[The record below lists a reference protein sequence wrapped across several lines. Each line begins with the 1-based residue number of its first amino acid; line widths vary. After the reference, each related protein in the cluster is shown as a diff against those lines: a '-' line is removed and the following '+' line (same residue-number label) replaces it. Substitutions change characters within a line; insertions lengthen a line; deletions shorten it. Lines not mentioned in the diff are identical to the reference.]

1 MLQALRKAH
10 SGSGGG
16 GGSIAERD
24 LPYEVPELR
33 YVEVDTMRVSRMR
46 SNLNNWW
53 GDQIP
58 IAICVRCKRRYTE
71 DPNRDSVGE
80 PMHEDPEDDL
90 EVVCN
95 DCLERAFTDS
105 LKRGIEEVIDERLGQ
120 VAEMSRRMVESLN
133 IQMASSLTARA
144 EIFRETLDQVR
155 TDIEMVPS
163 HLPPTSAPVG
173 GISAPG
179 PQPSVPDRAQRN
191 VDAIITGVVVVIVG
205 NALWYAILW
214 YAQTGTWEFEE
225 LLAYFFEVVLQHLD
239 SPLAPPVPPPS

>member
-1 MLQALRKAH
+1 V
-10 SGSGGG
+10 S
-16 GGSIAERD
+16 ERD
-24 LPYEVPELR
+24 IPYEIPEPE

-95 DCLERAFTDS
+95 DCLEQAFTDS
-105 LKRGIEEVIDERLGQ
+105 LKRDIEEV
-120 VAEMSRRMVESLN
+120 SRRMVESLD
-133 IQMASSLTARA
+133 IQMASALTARA
-144 EIFRETLDQVR
+144 EIFRETLHQVR

-163 HLPPTSAPVG
+163 HLPPMSAPVDG
-173 GISAPG
+173 MSAPG

-191 VDAIITGVVVVIVG
+191 VDAIITGVIVVIVG

-225 LLAYFFEVVLQHLD
+225 LLAYFLQVVRQHLD
-239 SPLAPPVPPPS
+239 WPLAPQFPHPRSIAPARCLRRSGGHTEAVVE

>member
-1 MLQALRKAH
+1 MRIPPKFITR
-10 SGSGGG
+10 SK
-16 GGSIAERD
+16 
-24 LPYEVPELR
+24 

-58 IAICVRCKRRYTE
+58 IAICVRCKRCYTE

-95 DCLERAFTDS
+95 DCLEQAFTDS
-105 LKRGIEEVIDERLGQ
+105 LKRDVEEVIDERLDQ
-120 VAEMSRRMVESLN
+120 VAEMFRQMVEPLN
-133 IQMASSLTARA
+133 IQMASTVTART
-144 EIFRETLDQVR
+144 EIFRKALDQVR
-155 TDIEMVPS
+155 TDIEIVPS
-163 HLPPTSAPVG
+163 HLPPMSAPVG

-191 VDAIITGVVVVIVG
+191 VDAIITGVIVVIAG

-214 YAQTGTWEFEE
+214 YAQTGSWEFEE
-225 LLAYFFEVVLQHLD
+225 LLAYFVQVVRQHLD
-239 SPLAPPVPPPS
+239 WPLAPPNSPTLVA

>member
-1 MLQALRKAH
+1 V
-10 SGSGGG
+10 S
-16 GGSIAERD
+16 ERD
-24 LPYEVPELR
+24 IPYEIPEPE

-105 LKRGIEEVIDERLGQ
+105 LKRGIEEVIDERLDLSEKDRTSLKKVVELVVTEPEKVLELKDLGNKVRELEKQ
-120 VAEMSRRMVESLN
+120 TNLLWMVY
-133 IQMASSLTARA
+133 
-144 EIFRETLDQVR
+144 
-155 TDIEMVPS
+155 
-163 HLPPTSAPVG
+163 VG
-173 GISAPG
+173 
-179 PQPSVPDRAQRN
+179 
-191 VDAIITGVVVVIVG
+191 
-205 NALWYAILW
+205 AILVLLI
-214 YAQTGTWEFEE
+214 ALVE
-225 LLAYFFEVVLQHLD
+225 LV
-239 SPLAPPVPPPS
+239 SS